1 MEGQDPGHSQRRHQP
16 RHSGPATAAARFIR
30 RLIVLAALGC
40 AAFLAAGMAYGD
52 PRFAGVLNFRL
63 GSGDQSAS
71 RQGDSGQDPA
81 GQDSAG
87 QDPTGQAG
95 QPGPDRRSGGAQAGA
110 SAGPDGTVGAPPPGR
125 EEAGT
130 PLGNPEPPAEPST
143 SYKFLAVNSDGAPV
157 GYSPCRPLHYVVNA
171 SLAPEGAAGLVPL
184 AIQAISKATG
194 IQFVDDGAT
203 DEQPSD
209 QRAPYQPETYGERWA
224 PLLISWTTPDVTPK
238 LGGKVIGTGGSTY
251 YSYGTGPKSYVTGS
265 LELDAPQMATE
276 LERPDGTAYATAVI
290 LHELGHVMGLEHVT
304 DPVQLMYPEIGAPDG
319 LAAGDLNGLYQLGR
333 TPCRADL

>member
-1 MEGQDPGHSQRRHQP
+1 VEGQDPGHSERRHQP

-30 RLIVLAALGC
+30 HLIVLAALGC

-63 GSGDQSAS
+63 GAGDQSAP
-71 RQGDSGQDPA
+71 RQDDSGQNTAGQDPA
-81 GQDSAG
+81 GQAG
-87 QDPTGQAG
+87 QR
-95 QPGPDRRSGGAQAGA
+95 GPDGRSGGAQAGA
-110 SAGPDGTVGAPPPGR
+110 PVGPDGTVGAPPPGR
-125 EEAGT
+125 EEAAT
-130 PLGNPEPPAEPST
+130 PLGNPEPPPEPSS
-143 SYKFLAVNSDGAPV
+143 SYKFLAVNSDGSPV

-203 DEQPSD
+203 DEQPSV

-224 PLLISWTTPDVTPK
+224 PLLISWTTPDVAPK
-238 LGGKVIGTGGSTY
+238 LGGKVIGTGGSTH

-265 LELDAPQMATE
+265 LELDAPQMAAE

-290 LHELGHVMGLEHVT
+290 LHELGHVMGLEHVN

-333 TPCRADL
+333 TSCRKDL